1 MVYTSLGK
9 LATESLSKT
18 TKVTKTAHIFDF
30 SPLYNNDFDNFVKND
45 NELNLSSVG
54 FVSVLSKVTK
64 PTFEVDNNLTC
75 YCHKLMMML

>member
-1 MVYTSLGK
+1 MVVSIPCTVGAGGGSLSLGM

-30 SPLYNNDFDNFVKND
+30 SLLYNSVFVNFVKND

-54 FVSVLSKVTK
+54 FEADYDL
-64 PTFEVDNNLTC
+64 
-75 YCHKLMMML
+75 